1 MDWEWDMEELEAEHV
16 HKVYSQI
23 AEHFSDTRFKPW
35 PRIAQFLM
43 EQPPGSI
50 IADVGED
57 KRLLCRILVQH
68 RNRQLGMK
76 LL

>member
-1 MDWEWDMEELEAEHV
+1 MERGERGLDWEWDMEELEAEHV

-57 KRLLCRILVQH
+57 KR
-68 RNRQLGMK
+68 
-76 LL
+76 

>member
-1 MDWEWDMEELEAEHV
+1 MEGLEAEHV

-43 EQPPGSI
+43 EQPPGSL

-57 KRLLCRILVQH
+57 KKELVGLTIAGS
-68 RNRQLGMK
+68 NIGTSNTANKSDL
-76 LL
+76 

>member
-1 MDWEWDMEELEAEHV
+1 MGTKLVMERGGLDWEWDMEELEAEHV

-57 KRLLCRILVQH
+57 KR
-68 RNRQLGMK
+68 
-76 LL
+76 

>member
-1 MDWEWDMEELEAEHV
+1 MEELEAEHV

-43 EQPPGSI
+43 EQPPGSL
-50 IADVGED
+50 IADVGEY
-57 KRLLCRILVQH
+57 KRQVDICLTIGTCGISNTVNKSDL
-68 RNRQLGMK
+68 
-76 LL
+76 

>member
-1 MDWEWDMEELEAEHV
+1 MERLEAEHV

-43 EQPPGSI
+43 EQPPGSL

-57 KRLLCRILVQH
+57 IKTSGYLFDYCMIQH
-68 RNRQLGMK
+68 RNK
-76 LL
+76 

>member
-1 MDWEWDMEELEAEHV
+1 MEGLEAEHV

-43 EQPPGSI
+43 EQPPGSL

-57 KRLLCRILVQH
+57 KKTSGFDHCMIQH
-68 RNRQLGMK
+68 RNK
-76 LL
+76 